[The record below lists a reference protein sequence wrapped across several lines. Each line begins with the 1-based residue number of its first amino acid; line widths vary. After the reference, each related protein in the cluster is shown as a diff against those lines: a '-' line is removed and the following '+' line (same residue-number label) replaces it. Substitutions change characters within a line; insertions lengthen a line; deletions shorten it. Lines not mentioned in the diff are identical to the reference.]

1 MTNEEVQEWANE
13 HKLDVMPINGNIHWR
28 LLDNYG
34 EYVLDVYFKKNKRG
48 EIIRNSVLQ
57 WKGENWTVANTV
69 EELKA
74 LI

>member
-1 MTNEEVQEWANE
+1 MTQIEVEQWAIEN
-13 HKLDVMPINGNIHWR
+13 KLDVREINPYQYR
-28 LLDNYG
+28 LMDRYG